1 MLRYY
6 ACERDRAWAATPS
19 IVTWNVSGLLPLS
32 MPATSADVSSTR
44 KSLPFT
50 SATTS
55 MEPVAAKSPRPASA
69 VEDKYWASV
78 QACRLAAEETRVGKD
93 SDEAREED
101 RMVIQRLW
109 EIQKA
114 CREEEESQEKA
125 AIEALS
131 QHIRAAHMREQQGVI
146 ITVPSYDL
154 IDDLGLVDQPATLS
168 NASALPMLQSKGM
181 AFTLSNVT
189 TEPSDVSF
197 VGSLTALPSIPP
209 FPPLHIGGNVQLT
222 AHRSPMK
229 LDKPVSD
236 EEDAAT
242 ASQSFL
248 LGQDLDQSDVSTSL
262 LEQHLS
268 WDIPTPDL
276 SFDAFTAPN
285 VALDLSLLRIGEDGY
300 MPGDDHEKEQ
310 RRSLVIAGVE
320 ELTKSAVDSLINLP
334 VAAFTAG
341 ADMSSKALN
350 SSTEWFAAAASS
362 AADFLVRVSSSSN
375 SMRECTSTERACR
388 HCQFDYHDRS

>member
-1 MLRYY
+1 M
-6 ACERDRAWAATPS
+6 
-19 IVTWNVSGLLPLS
+19 
-32 MPATSADVSSTR
+32 
-44 KSLPFT
+44 
-50 SATTS
+50 
-55 MEPVAAKSPRPASA
+55 
-69 VEDKYWASV
+69 
-78 QACRLAAEETRVGKD
+78 
-93 SDEAREED
+93 
-101 RMVIQRLW
+101 
-109 EIQKA
+109 
-114 CREEEESQEKA
+114 
-125 AIEALS
+125 
-131 QHIRAAHMREQQGVI
+131 
-146 ITVPSYDL
+146 
-154 IDDLGLVDQPATLS
+154 
-168 NASALPMLQSKGM
+168 
-181 AFTLSNVT
+181 
-189 TEPSDVSF
+189 
-197 VGSLTALPSIPP
+197 
-209 FPPLHIGGNVQLT
+209 QLT

-262 LEQHLS
+262 PEQHLS

-341 ADMSSKALN
+341 TDMSSKALN

-362 AADFLVRVSSSSN
+362 AADFLVRVSSSSI

-388 HCQFDYHDRS
+388 HCQFDLHDRS